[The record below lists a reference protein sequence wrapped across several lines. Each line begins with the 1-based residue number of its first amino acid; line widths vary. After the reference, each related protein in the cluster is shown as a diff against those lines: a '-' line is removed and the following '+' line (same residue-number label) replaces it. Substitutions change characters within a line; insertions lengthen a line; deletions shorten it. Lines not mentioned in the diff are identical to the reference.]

1 MLGQL
6 LRYDPFIV
14 YTECPRCSTSHSSSW
29 VGQKPSSRM
38 WSPRLLSLPLPSH
51 FILGLGRGGEES
63 CCTHM
68 QLHVQPKTIG
78 GPVQISGVSFWGA
91 LYSPLSLLEFW
102 RIYSTHWDWSTL
114 CEFSFLMLPSEED
127 LPAGNWSGHED
138 HLLSL
143 SSEST
148 VVNSVSSSISTQSF
162 LSVLCSFLIVCGKS
176 LYCVIMAPTTI
187 ASIPSWADAS
197 YIYCCS
203 NLFQALWVSGFRA
216 QTWACA
222 TRHKGIDRLL
232 LQVFMRLIFVCF
244 TFCGWSPES

>member
-162 LSVLCSFLIVCGKS
+162 CLFYVVFSLSVASPCTVCTVWLWHQLPLPVFHPEQMPVTFIVVVTCSRHCECL
-176 LYCVIMAPTTI
+176 
-187 ASIPSWADAS
+187 ASEHRLGHVP
-197 YIYCCS
+197 
-203 NLFQALWVSGFRA
+203 QGTRA
-216 QTWACA
+216 
-222 TRHKGIDRLL
+222 
-232 LQVFMRLIFVCF
+232 
-244 TFCGWSPES
+244 